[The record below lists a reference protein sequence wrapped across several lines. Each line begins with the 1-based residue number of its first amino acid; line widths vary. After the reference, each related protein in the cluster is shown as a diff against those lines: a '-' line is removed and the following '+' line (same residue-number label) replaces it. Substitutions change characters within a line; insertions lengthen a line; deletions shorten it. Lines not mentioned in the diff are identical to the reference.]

1 MRYRAHLKMTSVM
14 EETLGIISLAVAVD
28 AEILNNTED
37 FWYSKRFR
45 EVSEKAKLFSQL
57 NSRYSENIKTFY
69 KTS

>member
-37 FWYSKRFR
+37 
-45 EVSEKAKLFSQL
+45 L
-57 NSRYSENIKTFY
+57 
-69 KTS
+69 